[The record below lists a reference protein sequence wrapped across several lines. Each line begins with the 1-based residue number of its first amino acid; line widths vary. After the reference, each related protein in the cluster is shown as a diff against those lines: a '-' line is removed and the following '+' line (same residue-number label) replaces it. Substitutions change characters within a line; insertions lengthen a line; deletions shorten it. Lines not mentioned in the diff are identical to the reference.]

1 MISNRIQEQR
11 KLNGL
16 TQEQL
21 AEKLNVSRQSISKWE
36 SNQSF
41 PEIDRIILMSEIF
54 NVSTDYLL
62 KEKTNDYSKNST
74 SKDYN
79 LIGIILISIGLIL
92 SLLWYEYLSLLPI
105 VLGLII
111 QIIGLSL
118 MLSNNISL
126 SKNYKIKCL
135 ISFWL
140 LIFIPLNLFIN
151 LFFTKSLGLIFTTK
165 GNLPLL
171 FLLLYILLGTLGSI
185 ILNKFFIK

>member
-36 SNQSF
+36 SNQAF

>member
-62 KEKTNDYSKNST
+62 KEKTNDYSKNSI

-111 QIIGLSL
+111 QIIGISL

-135 ISFWL
+135 IGFWL

-165 GNLPLL
+165 GNIPLI
-171 FLLLYILLGTLGSI
+171 FLVLYILLGTLGSI
-185 ILNKFFIK
+185 ILNKYFIK

>member
-171 FLLLYILLGTLGSI
+171 FFLLYILLGTLGSI